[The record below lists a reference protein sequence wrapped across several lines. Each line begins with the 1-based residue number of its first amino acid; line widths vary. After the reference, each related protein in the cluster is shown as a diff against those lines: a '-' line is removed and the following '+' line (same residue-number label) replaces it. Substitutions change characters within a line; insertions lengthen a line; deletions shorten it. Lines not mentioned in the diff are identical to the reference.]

1 MAKIKELLKKRCWQ
15 GCRERGTLMVEL
27 QAGTTTLE
35 ISLEVHPKIGHS
47 TT

>member
-1 MAKIKELLKKRCWQ
+1 MTADAGKDAKKEEHFSTV
-15 GCRERGTLMVEL
+15 GGL

-35 ISLEVHPKIGHS
+35 ISLAIPEQIGHS